1 MTIFEKR
8 NFYFRGFRKVQYV
21 LDNETRTVLDFIHRW
36 QIVDSVRNNLAAY
49 SLWSIRDSDT
59 LRSIAKTLYKSE
71 HYYWVIMM
79 MNDMIDPFYDWPLSE
94 TDLRKYIISVYGVE
108 NIYNTHHYLSE
119 EDGNLYSLPAGYEVS
134 ADYPYNKIEVNNYDY
149 ESDLNEAKRNI
160 RLLKPE
166 YIDQIKA
173 ERERILESNFGV

>member
-1 MTIFEKR
+1 
-8 NFYFRGFRKVQYV
+8 
-21 LDNETRTVLDFIHRW
+21 
-36 QIVDSVRNNLAAY
+36 
-49 SLWSIRDSDT
+49 
-59 LRSIAKTLYKSE
+59 
-71 HYYWVIMM
+71 MM